1 MEPLGDHELI
11 SIFEKLDNKNDR
23 KSFYQVSKQFMKVA
37 CIRLKYLHISFPDVL
52 KDILLPNLVEFR
64 CDKPLSNTYMK
75 LLARSSPN
83 LQYLYL
89 ESAQDIDLQNADY
102 KEGLDFCECNKISD
116 AGVFYLK
123 ELCCLSYLNLS
134 KCGVNVTD
142 TGVEALTRNPNFKML
157 DLSWLSSITNI
168 SLCEIACKCLKLRSI
183 NLSGCKAISGEAI
196 GESNSL
202 KYVSLKGCLI
212 TDLGLEYLTLGNLKN
227 SLTGLN
233 LCECDRISDAGIFY
247 LKELCCL
254 IFLNL
259 SKCGVNVTDSG
270 AVALTRIPNIEI
282 LDMSWLSSIT
292 KVSLCEIA
300 SKCLKLKRI
309 SLSGCEA
316 ISGEGLR
323 VFAYHPTLRSLT
335 LLSCHNISLEDVES
349 VVVTWTGMGCIYL
362 SRSMKAQMTL
372 YNRIRGPVNLCRVSW
387 I

>member
-1 MEPLGDHELI
+1 MEPLGDDELI

-23 KSFYQVSKQFMKVA
+23 KSFYRVSKQFLKVA
-37 CIRLKYLHISFPDVL
+37 CIRLKELHFSFPDVL
-52 KDILLPNLVEFR
+52 KDILLPNMVTFQ
-64 CDKPLSNTYMK
+64 CSKSLSNTYMK

-83 LQYLYL
+83 LRNLNL
-89 ESAQDIDLQNADY
+89 ESAQHIDPQKADY
-102 KEGLDFCECNKISD
+102 EEGEYQFDFDDDGLCKVANACKRLYEVNLHRRFHVGDVGVYSLVRSCKNLANLYLDNCV
-116 AGVFYLK
+116 G
-123 ELCCLSYLNLS
+123 
-134 KCGVNVTD
+134 VTD
-142 TGVEALTRNPNFKML
+142 E
-157 DLSWLSSITNI
+157 
-168 SLCEIACKCLKLRSI
+168 SLK
-183 NLSGCKAISGEAI
+183 AI

-227 SLTGLN
+227 RLN